1 MRCPQPQALP
11 ERESSGWLL
20 QVDVLCGA
28 GVLQVP
34 LVVLQEGAAGGESSL
49 SPRLPRPAHL
59 GLPMPPHPP
68 PTPAQLRPSALLAR
82 PLFLMV

>member
-1 MRCPQPQALP
+1 MKCPQPQALP
-11 ERESSGWLL
+11 ERESSRWLL

-34 LVVLQEGAAGGESSL
+34 LVVLQEGAAGGESGL

-59 GLPMPPHPP
+59 GLPMPPHPL
-68 PTPAQLRPSALLAR
+68 PAQLRPSVLLAR
-82 PLFLMV
+82 PLFLTV

>member
-1 MRCPQPQALP
+1 MRCPQPQPLP
-11 ERESSGWLL
+11 ERESGGWLL

-34 LVVLQEGAAGGESSL
+34 LVVLQEGAAGGESGL

-59 GLPMPPHPP
+59 GLPMPRP
-68 PTPAQLRPSALLAR
+68 QLRPSALLAR
-82 PLFLMV
+82 PHFLTV